1 MSSIRQERVSQL
13 LLEELKAIVEQ
24 DLQDPVLDSV
34 HVWKVRVGPDRRDA
48 KVFVYHEDAAYTR
61 GQVLKALNRAKNYC
75 RQQLAFR
82 NVMQRVPDCHF
93 AYSDSERSA
102 AKIHDLLDSLKI
114 DSNGS

>member
-1 MSSIRQERVSQL
+1 MASIRQGRISQL
-13 LLEELKAIVEQ
+13 LLEELKSIIEQ

-34 HVWKVRVGPDRRDA
+34 QVWKVKVGADRRDA
-48 KVFVYHEDAAYTR
+48 KVFVYHEDPAYTR
-61 GQVLKALNRAKNYC
+61 GQILKALNRAKNYC

-102 AKIHDLLDSLKI
+102 QQVRELLDSLELE
-114 DSNGS
+114 SNGS